1 MSGMAATM
9 LGLVAIAVTLGAL
22 WHYERGRR
30 IAAAAEAKKDREQL
44 EATHEAA
51 LRERTAQLEAV
62 LNQMLEALIAI
73 DGQGRVRL
81 ANRAAARLF
90 GFEEGVI
97 GKTLMEVVRQHE
109 VQVVVERLKMERE
122 VRDQEIHLEGPVLRQ
137 ARVNAVALAGA
148 GGALL
153 VFHDVTE
160 LRRLE
165 SLRHD
170 FVANVSH
177 ELRTPL
183 SLIASA
189 VETLL
194 DGAKEEPETRD
205 RFLTIIDR
213 HTARLGLLIE
223 DLLLLSALDS
233 GRIQLNQQTV
243 LLCDV
248 VAEVVSDLDP
258 TAAERGVK
266 LHSTVDRASW
276 VRADA
281 LRLRQILSNLIDN
294 AIKHGRANGR
304 VTVSATRP
312 APEWL
317 QVAVQDDGP
326 GIPAEARTRVFE
338 RFYRVEKSRARQQGG
353 TGLGLA
359 IVKNLVFAHG
369 GEVKVESGEGQGTT
383 FYFTLPAAST
393 AEVVADLV
401 PGARFPRSGE

>member
-1 MSGMAATM
+1 MTVALMATAVALAWLWRHERRCRIEAEERVILERQRLETAHTAT
-9 LGLVAIAVTLGAL
+9 L
-22 WHYERGRR
+22 H
-30 IAAAAEAKKDREQL
+30 D
-44 EATHEAA
+44 
-51 LRERTAQLEAV
+51 RTAQLET
-62 LNQMLEALIAI
+62 LLDQMLEALILV
-73 DGQGRVRL
+73 DRNGVVRL

-90 GFEEGVI
+90 DFTDSALGRSLV
-97 GKTLMEVVRQHE
+97 EVVRQHE
-109 VQVVVERLKMERE
+109 VLLVADRLKLERE
-122 VRDQEIHLEGPVLRQ
+122 VRDQEIRIEGAVLRQ
-137 ARVNAVALAGA
+137 ARVNAVALPRE
-148 GGALL
+148 GGSLF

-165 SLRHD
+165 SMRHD

-205 RFLTIIDR
+205 RFLGIIDR

-248 VAEVVSDLDP
+248 VEEVVNDLGP
-258 TAAERGVK
+258 TAAERGVE
-266 LHSTVDRASW
+266 LQATVDRASW

-294 AIKHGRANGR
+294 AIKHGRTKGR
-304 VTVSATRP
+304 VTVAARRV

-326 GIPAEARTRVFE
+326 GIPAEARARVFE